1 MKPLPIFG
9 SGFVIKRI
17 FLRYT
22 NRKTQQRT
30 MYNTYKNRR
39 GQIVP
44 KSAVIRNTPELD
56 KLKKDFSIYGWSDYI
71 WKTHEWVM
79 IGISPAQSGNL
90 YANVNGFSERDYN
103 IFVNDYSIVFDDI
116 EKLKKYLRWAL
127 NLPRHVVN
135 SK

>member
-1 MKPLPIFG
+1 
-9 SGFVIKRI
+9 
-17 FLRYT
+17 
-22 NRKTQQRT
+22 
-30 MYNTYKNRR
+30 MYNVYKNRR

-44 KSAVIRNTPELD
+44 KSAVIRNSDALNIMNELD
-56 KLKKDFSIYGWSDYI
+56 VNLPIHGGYYNDD
-71 WKTHEWVM
+71 EWIM
-79 IGISPAQSGNL
+79 IAISPSQIGNL
-90 YANVNGFSERDYN
+90 YANVHGFSEKDYN

>member
-9 SGFVIKRI
+9 SGFVIKHI

-22 NRKTQQRT
+22 NRKTQQQRT
-30 MYNTYKNRR
+30 MYNVYKNRR

-44 KSAVIRNTPELD
+44 KSAVIRNTPELNILNESPVHGSYHID
-56 KLKKDFSIYGWSDYI
+56 DD
-71 WKTHEWVM
+71 WVM
-79 IGISPAQSGNL
+79 IAISPSQIGNL
-90 YANVNGFSERDYN
+90 YANAYGFSEKDYN
-103 IFVNDYSIVFDDI
+103 ILVNEYSIVFDDI

-135 SK
+135 HR

>member
-1 MKPLPIFG
+1 
-9 SGFVIKRI
+9 
-17 FLRYT
+17 
-22 NRKTQQRT
+22 
-30 MYNTYKNRR
+30 MYNTYKNKR

-44 KSAVIRNTPELD
+44 KAAVIRNTPELNI
-56 KLKKDFSIYGWSDYI
+56 LNESPVHGAYYI
-71 WKTHEWVM
+71 DDDWVM
-79 IGISPAQSGNL
+79 IAISPSQIGNL
-90 YANVNGFSERDYN
+90 YATAYGFSEKDYN